1 MKDISEDTQMIG
13 DIIMRALK
21 HYSIKHDTKDL
32 AHFNTIIDEFW
43 EDYISNQMLY
53 AQNIHQEKFL
63 S

>member
-53 AQNIHQEKFL
+53 A
-63 S
+63 

>member
-1 MKDISEDTQMIG
+1 MKDISEDIKMVG

-43 EDYISNQMLY
+43 SDYFDGNQLY
-53 AQNIHQEKFL
+53 EK
-63 S
+63 STVDN

>member
-1 MKDISEDTQMIG
+1 MNMTG

-32 AHFNTIIDEFW
+32 PHFNIIIDEFW

-53 AQNIHQEKFL
+53 A
-63 S
+63 